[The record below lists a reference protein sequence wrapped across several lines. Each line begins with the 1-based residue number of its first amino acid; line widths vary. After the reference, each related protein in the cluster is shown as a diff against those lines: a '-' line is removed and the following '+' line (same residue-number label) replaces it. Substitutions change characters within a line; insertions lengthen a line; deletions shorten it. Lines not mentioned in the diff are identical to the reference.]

1 MNETKEKKQNKA
13 KQKRDSERENIQ
25 YHFVH
30 LLHFSTHVF
39 WNTLMNVRYR
49 PVGTK
54 EEQTEQTQM
63 PINPHTI

>member
-1 MNETKEKKQNKA
+1 MNETKEKKTKQSKKEIA
-13 KQKRDSERENIQ
+13 KEKTYN
-25 YHFVH
+25 HFVH

-54 EEQTEQTQM
+54 EEQTEQTQS
-63 PINPHTI
+63 INPHTI